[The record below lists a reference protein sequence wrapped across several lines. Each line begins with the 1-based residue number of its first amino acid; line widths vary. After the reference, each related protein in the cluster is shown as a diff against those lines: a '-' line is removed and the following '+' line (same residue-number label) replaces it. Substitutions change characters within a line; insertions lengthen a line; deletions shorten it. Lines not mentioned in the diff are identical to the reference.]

1 MHHIYRVDH
10 EPSDAH
16 YWRVRVQR
24 QGRVYRRTF
33 NDQRYGGRELALHA
47 AQAYRDMLIQSL
59 PATGHFSARVRINN
73 RSGISGVRRV
83 DRVEVYLGRSQRQ
96 IYWAATWPRGDGRT
110 EHRKFFVTK
119 YGEVGAYQRALD
131 ARVTALQA
139 RSTEHALKCRTE
151 GQMSEAIYTLHVGSQ
166 TYTGTAK
173 ELEAIRATMKQEAR
187 AEWEKWGK
195 VNTDS
200 LQEPD
205 PSPFKKS
212 A

>member
-16 YWRVRVQR
+16 FWRVRLQR

-83 DRVEVYLGRSQRQ
+83 DCVVVFPGRSQRQ
-96 IYWAATWPRGDGRT
+96 IYWVATWPRGDGRT
-110 EHRKFFVTK
+110 KHRKFFVTK
-119 YGEVGAYQRALD
+119 YGEEGAYQRALD
-131 ARVTALQA
+131 TRVAALQA
-139 RSTEHALKCRTE
+139 RCTESPVSVPQEGSDSQWTARSIPRT
-151 GQMSEAIYTLHVGSQ
+151 GM
-166 TYTGTAK
+166 
-173 ELEAIRATMKQEAR
+173 
-187 AEWEKWGK
+187 
-195 VNTDS
+195 
-200 LQEPD
+200 
-205 PSPFKKS
+205 
-212 A
+212 